1 MTAHSSSFRGLIFD
15 LDGTLIDSAPDIAS
29 AVNSF
34 FLSRGWPQQET
45 TFIERFIGNG
55 PRRLLLDI
63 MIELGLPH
71 DVATVDAAVLAYI
84 ENYTRYPA
92 RYTRFYKHVKEDLQT
107 LREAGFELGIC
118 TNKPHALTERVLDP
132 LGVSAVFSAVLG
144 ADVVA
149 ACKPDPRHLI
159 AVADKMGLT
168 TEAYAYVG
176 DTEVDLA
183 TAAGTGVTFFAVP
196 WGSGKTLLVKPA
208 HRLERLA
215 DLMAYRPD
223 AGGEN

>member
-107 LREAGFELGIC
+107 LREAGFEPIPAGSLEEGARFDPGSPFF
-118 TNKPHALTERVLDP
+118 NNGMRASELKRAL
-132 LGVSAVFSAVLG
+132 SALNRA
-144 ADVVA
+144 
-149 ACKPDPRHLI
+149 
-159 AVADKMGLT
+159 
-168 TEAYAYVG
+168 
-176 DTEVDLA
+176 
-183 TAAGTGVTFFAVP
+183 
-196 WGSGKTLLVKPA
+196 
-208 HRLERLA
+208 
-215 DLMAYRPD
+215 
-223 AGGEN
+223 